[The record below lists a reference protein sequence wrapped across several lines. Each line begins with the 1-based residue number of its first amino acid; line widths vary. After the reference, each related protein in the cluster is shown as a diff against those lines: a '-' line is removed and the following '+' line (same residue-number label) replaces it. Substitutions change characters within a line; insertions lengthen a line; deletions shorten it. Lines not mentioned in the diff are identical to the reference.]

1 MVWAVGIMAPPVNP
15 CPTRPRIIQARVCEE
30 PQTTENTVNSTAQPS
45 SRALRPNTRVS
56 QAVSGIITIS
66 ETR

>member
-1 MVWAVGIMAPPVNP
+1 MVWAVGIIAPPVKP
-15 CPTRPRIIQARVCEE
+15 WPTRPTIIHARVWER
-30 PQTTENTVNSTAQPS
+30 PQTSENRMNSIPQPS
-45 SRALRPNTRVS
+45 SRVRRPSTRVS